1 MAPPF
6 LFLETLH
13 FVLQTFEY
21 LLSIKEFHLP

>member
-6 LFLETLH
+6 LFLETLHFVFLETLH

-21 LLSIKEFHLP
+21 L